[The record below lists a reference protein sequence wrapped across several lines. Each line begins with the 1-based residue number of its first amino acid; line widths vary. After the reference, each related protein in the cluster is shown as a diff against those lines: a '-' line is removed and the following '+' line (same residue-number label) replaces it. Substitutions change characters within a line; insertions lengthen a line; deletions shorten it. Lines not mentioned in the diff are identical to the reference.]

1 MKHID
6 LLSNLVRTESVSGNF
21 RGQRSV
27 QDQVADYLCSK
38 DITVQQGSDS
48 RPWTLF
54 STGNE
59 KQTTLF
65 VCHTDTVPFETQ
77 LGWTT
82 DPLSGEIDKINGRIN
97 GRGSVD
103 MKGGLV
109 AATEAI
115 LHASRK
121 GLDASLLLTGDEEIG
136 SLGAQDAAAHLGDI
150 EPELV
155 VVPEAT
161 QNLVSY
167 GHRGA
172 LWIKA
177 RAHGISAHGS
187 RPDLGVNA
195 IEKLASNALEII
207 RSFPARKDDY
217 LGLETVNL
225 GTLTG
230 GSATNIVPDSAS
242 ATFDFRTIADSDE
255 LVNWLEKAFPELEM
269 SSILDLEPVQTRT
282 VPVKLERFSSAEATT
297 FFTDAARLT
306 SVFPCTPFV
315 IWGPGSPTQMH
326 APNESL
332 ELSSLE
338 DAISNFIRILD

>member
-1 MKHID
+1 M
-6 LLSNLVRTESVSGNF
+6 
-21 RGQRSV
+21 
-27 QDQVADYLCSK
+27 
-38 DITVQQGSDS
+38 QQH
-48 RPWTLF
+48 
-54 STGNE
+54 
-59 KQTTLF
+59 Q
-65 VCHTDTVPFETQ
+65 
-77 LGWTT
+77 
-82 DPLSGEIDKINGRIN
+82 
-97 GRGSVD
+97 
-103 MKGGLV
+103 
-109 AATEAI
+109 
-115 LHASRK
+115 
-121 GLDASLLLTGDEEIG
+121 
-136 SLGAQDAAAHLGDI
+136 
-150 EPELV
+150 
-155 VVPEAT
+155 
-161 QNLVSY
+161 
-167 GHRGA
+167 
-172 LWIKA
+172 
-177 RAHGISAHGS
+177 
-187 RPDLGVNA
+187 
-195 IEKLASNALEII
+195 
-207 RSFPARKDDY
+207 DDY

>member
-1 MKHID
+1 MNHID
-6 LLSNLVRTESVSGNF
+6 LLRNLIRTESVSGNF

-27 QDQVADYLCSK
+27 QDQVAEYLCSK
-38 DITVQQGSDS
+38 HITVQQSSSS

-54 STGNE
+54 STGNL

-77 LGWTT
+77 LGWNT
-82 DPLSGEIDKINGRIN
+82 DPLSGEISKTSGKIS

-115 LHASRK
+115 LHASQK

-150 EPELV
+150 TPKLV
-155 VVPEAT
+155 IVPEAT
-161 QNLVSY
+161 QNLVSH

-172 LWIKA
+172 LWIEA

-187 RPDLGVNA
+187 HPDLGVNA

-207 RSFPARKDDY
+207 RAFPARKDAY

-242 ATFDFRTIADSDE
+242 ATFDFRTVADSDE
-255 LVNWLEKAFPELEM
+255 LVSWLQGTFPELEM
-269 SSILDLEPVQTRT
+269 TSLLNLAPVQTRT
-282 VPVKLERFSSAEATT
+282 VPIKLEQFASTDATT

-306 SVFPCTPFV
+306 TAFPSVPFV

-326 APNESL
+326 ASNESL

-338 DAISNFIRILD
+338 DAISNFISILD